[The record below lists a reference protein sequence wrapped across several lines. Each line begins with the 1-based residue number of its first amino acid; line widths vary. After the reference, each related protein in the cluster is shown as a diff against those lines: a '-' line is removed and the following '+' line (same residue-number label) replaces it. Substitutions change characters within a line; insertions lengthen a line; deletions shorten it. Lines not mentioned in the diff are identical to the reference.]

1 MTRGGADGRGSA
13 GRARGRADLGNGAGA
28 RAVGS
33 LSMKESD
40 MIDAANSPDPVP
52 TDDDTAWPDPVSP
65 ERAEKDGDGEV
76 ERVIEEGTAVL
87 GSPD

>member
-1 MTRGGADGRGSA
+1 MT
-13 GRARGRADLGNGAGA
+13 
-28 RAVGS
+28 
-33 LSMKESD
+33 
-40 MIDAANSPDPVP
+40 DAANSPDPVP

-65 ERAEKDGDGEV
+65 EREEKDGDKDV

>member
-1 MTRGGADGRGSA
+1 
-13 GRARGRADLGNGAGA
+13 
-28 RAVGS
+28 
-33 LSMKESD
+33 
-40 MIDAANSPDPVP
+40 MIDAANSPDPMP

-65 ERAEKDGDGEV
+65 EREEKDGDGEV